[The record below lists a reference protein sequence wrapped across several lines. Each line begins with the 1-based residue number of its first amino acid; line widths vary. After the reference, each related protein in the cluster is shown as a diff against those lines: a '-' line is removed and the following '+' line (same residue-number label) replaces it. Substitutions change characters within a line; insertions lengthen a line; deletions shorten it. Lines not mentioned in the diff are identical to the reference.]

1 MEGLFFLLKTFNSQG
16 EKYLLIYS
24 QGDSPKI
31 VYADSFDY
39 EKVQMLESTTG
50 KKEAEIR
57 QYIGK
62 CDLSLKEFV
71 EKLCSR
77 EKSNLLIQIS
87 FYVSMAV
94 AGFVG
99 MFHIAKGKAGAL
111 RPDR

>member
-50 KKEAEIR
+50 K
-57 QYIGK
+57 
-62 CDLSLKEFV
+62 
-71 EKLCSR
+71 
-77 EKSNLLIQIS
+77 
-87 FYVSMAV
+87 
-94 AGFVG
+94 
-99 MFHIAKGKAGAL
+99 
-111 RPDR
+111 